1 MYIYRAIGN
10 TDDFLGT
17 LGESLLYG
25 LIIAKKVMIVNE
37 QSSTKYTHNCLILTI
52 GKTRPDRLN
61 RAG

>member
-25 LIIAKKVMIVNE
+25 LIIAKKIAFVNE
-37 QSSTKYTHNCLILTI
+37 LSSIVHAQNDLLKQKYPVLFVHL
-52 GKTRPDRLN
+52 P
-61 RAG
+61 